1 MPEQFISSRFL
12 LWEYPMASPG
22 YDLIHRD
29 TRGPV
34 FDLGVVM
41 DSYDGSVYLH
51 QDDVIEMARTLGM
64 ATAEE
69 VNNMQE
75 VIEKLREQVSRLP
88 RAEEALRNGLDN
100 AVSKFYSD
108 LSSDNNDDADNVSGS
123 EPFDSP
129 ANIGEPEAVRAF
141 KR

>member
-1 MPEQFISSRFL
+1 
-12 LWEYPMASPG
+12 
-22 YDLIHRD
+22 
-29 TRGPV
+29 
-34 FDLGVVM
+34 M